1 MGCCSISPL
10 SRRVEGYYYDLLD
23 VDSAIGTPCDRI
35 PVALKL
41 TTLKIASRL
50 LRGSMNV
57 VVSIGGSVLVPE
69 LGGDRV
75 AEHAAV
81 VENLRADGC
90 RVGAVVGGGG
100 VAREY
105 ISAARE
111 LDANEIELDQLGIDV
126 TRLNARLLIAAL
138 GGEAVTAPATN
149 YEDAGDALR
158 RGDICVMGGVAPAQT
173 TDAVGAALA
182 EYVDADLLVYAT
194 SVPGVYSSD
203 PNEDDDAIKYDE
215 LTATELVD
223 VIADLEMNAGAS
235 APVDLLA
242 AKIIQRSGMRTIV
255 LDGTDPARIGRAVRY
270 GDHDGTDVIPTG
282 VGEEPTYWAQNQ

>member
-1 MGCCSISPL
+1 M
-10 SRRVEGYYYDLLD
+10 
-23 VDSAIGTPCDRI
+23 
-35 PVALKL
+35 K
-41 TTLKIASRL
+41 
-50 LRGSMNV
+50 V

-69 LGGDRV
+69 LGTDRV

-81 VENLRADGC
+81 VEDLVADGC

-105 ISAARE
+105 IGAARD
-111 LDANEIELDQLGIDV
+111 LGANEIELDQLGIDV

-138 GGEAVTAPATN
+138 GGDSVTAPAKD
-149 YEDAGDALR
+149 YEEAGEALQ
-158 RGDICVMGGVAPAQT
+158 RGGISVMGGVAPAQT

-194 SVPGVYSSD
+194 SVPGVYSDD
-203 PNEDDDAIKYDE
+203 PNENAEATKYDR
-215 LTATELVD
+215 LSAADLVD
-223 VIADLEMNAGAS
+223 VIAGLEMNAGAS

-255 LDGTDPARIGRAVRY
+255 LDGTDPDRISRAVRY
-270 GDHDGTDVIPTG
+270 GEHDGTDVIPEG
-282 VGEEPTYWAQNQ
+282 AGEEPTYWAQDER